1 MAGHVCLNPRLVL
14 LASPCAGLLADSLI
28 NYWTHGAES
37 VYESVPSKAEEEVL
51 IKSDAGR
58 GVWWVLGDG

>member
-1 MAGHVCLNPRLVL
+1 MTRDYFKKQKWPATLSLP
-14 LASPCAGLLADSLI
+14 LI

-37 VYESVPSKAEEEVL
+37 VYESVPGKAEEEAF

-58 GVWWVLGDG
+58 GVWWVMGDG